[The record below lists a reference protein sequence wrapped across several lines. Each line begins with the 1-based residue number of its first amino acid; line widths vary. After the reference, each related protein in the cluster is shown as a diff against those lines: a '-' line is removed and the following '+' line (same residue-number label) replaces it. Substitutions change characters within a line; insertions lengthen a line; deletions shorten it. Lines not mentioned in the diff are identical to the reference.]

1 MLMNAISYKAKQFL
15 LVLLKLLIVCG
26 AIAFLYT
33 QLKSKDLSDWYL
45 VSQKF
50 SLLSFSGIVF
60 LSFLNW
66 LLECLKW
73 KNLVSSFKKIKLRQA
88 VEQTLGSLTA
98 SIFTPNRIGEYVA
111 KSMYYPKEQIKK
123 IIFLNFLGNAVQMLV
138 TVFFGIIGC
147 VFFFVLS
154 PDRFDENYFKTGFV
168 FWLPVIS
175 AFGLILGLFFFKKWR
190 FYGYSIDHLIGKI
203 HLFPAGKHFANVQ
216 YSILRY
222 LIFSHQFYF
231 LLLLFDV
238 NVSYPDALLTIFTMY
253 FFASVVP
260 TIHFMDVVVKG
271 SVAVFLFE
279 KLGVNQWTVV
289 AVTTLMWL
297 LNLMI
302 PVLIGSVF
310 VMKFKPKSAL

>member
-1 MLMNAISYKAKQFL
+1 MNAIPYKAKQFL

-26 AIAFLYT
+26 AVAFLYA
-33 QLKSKDLSDWYL
+33 QLKTKDLSDWHL
-45 VSQKF
+45 VTQKF
-50 SLLSFSGIVF
+50 TFLSFLGILF

-73 KNLVSSFKKIKLRQA
+73 KNLVSGFKKITFKKA

-111 KSMYYPKEQIKK
+111 KGMYYSKEQTKK
-123 IIFLNFLGNAVQMLV
+123 IIFLNFLGNSVQMLV
-138 TVFFGIIGC
+138 TLFFGLIGC

-154 PDRFDENYFKTGFV
+154 PNLFEENYFTSGFL
-168 FWLPVIS
+168 FWLPVIL
-175 AFGLILGLFFFKKWR
+175 AFGLILGLIYFKKWR
-190 FYGYSIDHLIGKI
+190 FYGYSIDNLIGKI
-203 HLFPAGKHFANVQ
+203 HLFPARKHFANVQ
-216 YSILRY
+216 FSILRY
-222 LIFSHQFYF
+222 LVFSHQFYF

-238 NVSYPDALLTIFTMY
+238 NLHYPDALLTIFTMY

-260 TIHFMDVVVKG
+260 TIHLMDVVVKG
-271 SVAVFLFE
+271 SVAVFLFG

-289 AVTTLMWL
+289 SVTTVMWL
-297 LNLMI
+297 LNLVI

-310 VMKFKPKSAL
+310 VLNYKPLRK